1 MTEQLNIL
9 VTGATGYI
17 GGRLIKPLLDKGH
30 RVRVMSRN
38 KSHLQG
44 RSWLN
49 HVEVGEGDVLD
60 TNSLASILDGIDV
73 AYYLIHSMGDSD
85 KFAERDRLA
94 AENFAKA
101 ATNANVKQIIY
112 LGGLGVQSDDLSEH
126 LESRQQVGN
135 TLRQYHAH
143 VTEFRAAMV
152 IGAGSLS
159 FEIIRNLT
167 ERLPVMVAPR
177 WLYTRSQPIAI
188 RDVLHYLTAAINEP
202 SAFNQIVEIGGADI
216 LTYHDMI
223 LGYAAAR
230 DLKRLIIPVPVLTP
244 HLSSYWVHLV
254 TPVSA
259 DIVRPLILG
268 LKNEMVV
275 TNDQAKDLFPS
286 IQPLDFSTALN
297 QALDELDAHEVETSW
312 TDSMSAT
319 WQDDEPYTFTQER
332 GMLIERRVR
341 RVDASPTDVYRAFT
355 SLGGN
360 TGWLY
365 LNFLW
370 RVRGWMDRFVG
381 GPGYRR
387 GRPQRDEL
395 RIGDALDFWR
405 IEAIEPN
412 QYLMLRA
419 EMKLPGKGWLQF
431 EVEPLDDGKSQLV
444 QTAYFAPKGLFGYI
458 YWYAIYILHKF
469 IFDGMIDEVKSLAE
483 RVNHTVDEDTRITV

>member
-1 MTEQLNIL
+1 MAEQLNIL

-17 GGRLIKPLLDKGH
+17 GGRLVKPLLDAGH
-30 RVRVMSRN
+30 QVRVMSR
-38 KSHLQG
+38 KVSHLQG
-44 RSWLN
+44 RSWLAD
-49 HVEVGEGDVLD
+49 VEIGQGDVLD
-60 TNSLASILDGIDV
+60 AASLDPILAGIDV

-85 KFAERDRLA
+85 KFAERDRQA
-94 AENFAKA
+94 AENFAQA
-101 ATNANVKQIIY
+101 ATDAGVKQIIY
-112 LGGLGVQSDDLSEH
+112 LGGLGEQSDNLSEH
-126 LESRQQVGN
+126 LASRQQVGDV
-135 TLRQYHAH
+135 LRQYHAA

-167 ERLPVMVAPR
+167 ERLPIMIAPK
-177 WLYTRSQPIAI
+177 WLYTRSQPIGI
-188 RDVLHYLTAAINEP
+188 RDILHYLKAAT
-202 SAFNQIVEIGGADI
+202 NQPDTFGEIIEIGGADV

-223 LGYAAAR
+223 LRYAEAR
-230 DLKRLIIPVPVLTP
+230 DLHRMIIPVPVLTP

-275 TNDQAKDLFPS
+275 TDSKAYDLFPD
-286 IQPLDFSTALN
+286 IHPLDFRTAL
-297 QALDELDAHEVETSW
+297 AESLDELDAKEVETSW

-319 WQDDEPYTFTQER
+319 WKDDEPYTFVEER

-341 RVDASPTDVYRAFT
+341 QVDASPTDVYRAFT
-355 SLGGN
+355 SLGGK

-370 RVRGWMDRFVG
+370 RVRGWLDRFVG

-387 GRPQRDEL
+387 GRPQREQL

-412 QYLMLRA
+412 KYLMLRA

-431 EVEPLDDGKSQLV
+431 EVKPMENGLSQLV
-444 QTAYFAPKGLFGYI
+444 QTAYFAPKGLFGYV
-458 YWYAIYILHKF
+458 YWYAIYVLHKF
-469 IFDGMIDEVKSLAE
+469 IFDGMIERVKSLSE
-483 RVNHTVDEDTRITV
+483 RISTTVEKGTRITI